1 MFCFIF
7 NFFFFSG
14 EKDKKNEVEKE
25 DNRKDVELIV
35 KKRKR
40 NIIEYGMKCKIHTL
54 FILSNPTNFIND
66 FIFSNNIINN
76 STAISSFSSSA
87 NEINEKPSFKM
98 SCSELAGFFFF
109 NFYFLFIY

>member
-1 MFCFIF
+1 MFYFIF
-7 NFFFFSG
+7 NFLFFSG

-54 FILSNPTNFIND
+54 FILSNPTD
-66 FIFSNNIINN
+66 FITDFIYSNNIIKK
-76 STAISSFSSSA
+76 STIISSISTSTDI
-87 NEINEKPSFKM
+87 INEKPSFKM
-98 SCSELAGFFFF
+98 SCSELAGFFKKCM
-109 NFYFLFIY
+109 L